1 MSEHYYTENPT
12 SEIVEL
18 PFETTFRGHRLAF
31 VSVSGVFSH
40 EARIDKASQ
49 LLLDAFVPSGA
60 TDSLL
65 DVGCGFGPIG
75 LCLKAAFPALAVT
88 MTDINRRAVAYAKA
102 NADRNHIH
110 AEALQ
115 GDLYA
120 AVGDRRFG
128 DIVCNP
134 PMAAGKTL
142 NLRLIAE
149 AADHLA
155 PGGALWLTCFHN
167 KGGETLRK
175 AMAAAFGN
183 VADIEKGGGIRVY
196 RSVLK
201 A

>member
-1 MSEHYYTENPT
+1 MAEHYFTEDPT

-18 PFETTFRGHRLAF
+18 PFEVTFKGHQLSF

-40 EARIDKASQ
+40 EPRIDKASQ
-49 LLLDAFVPSGA
+49 LLLDVFEPSGA
-60 TDSLL
+60 AASLL

-75 LCLKAAFPALAVT
+75 LCLKAAFPMLSVT

-110 AEALQ
+110 AEAVQ
-115 GDLYA
+115 GDLYTA
-120 AVGDRRFG
+120 ICDRRFG
-128 DIVCNP
+128 DIVSNP
-134 PMAAGKTL
+134 PMAAGKAV

-149 AADHLA
+149 AAAHLE

-183 VADIEKGGGIRVY
+183 VSDVEKGGGIRVY
-196 RSVLK
+196 RSVR
-201 A
+201 AG

>member
-1 MSEHYYTENPT
+1 MAEHYYTENPT
-12 SEIVEL
+12 SEIDEV
-18 PFETTFRGHRLAF
+18 PFEVTFMGHSLSF

-40 EARIDKASQ
+40 EPRIDKASQ
-49 LLLDAFVPSGA
+49 LLLDVFTPSGA
-60 TDSLL
+60 APSLL

-75 LCLKAAFPALAVT
+75 LCLKAAFPSLGVT

-110 AEALQ
+110 AETVQ

-120 AVGDRRFG
+120 AVGDRSFG
-128 DIVCNP
+128 DIVSNP
-134 PMAAGKTL
+134 PMAAGKAL

-149 AADHLA
+149 AAAHLA

-175 AMAAAFGN
+175 AMAATFGN
-183 VADIEKGGGIRVY
+183 VADVEKGGGIRVY
-196 RSVLK
+196 RSVRNP
-201 A
+201 